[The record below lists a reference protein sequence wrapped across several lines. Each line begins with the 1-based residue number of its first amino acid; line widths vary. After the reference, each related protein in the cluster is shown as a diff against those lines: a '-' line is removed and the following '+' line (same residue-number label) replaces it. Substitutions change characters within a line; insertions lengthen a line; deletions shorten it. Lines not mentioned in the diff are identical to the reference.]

1 MKDTIKGII
10 IGVVSS
16 LIASGIIYGI
26 TEKFLWNIQLP
37 LSFFLHF
44 ILSSILYYYIKYE
57 MLFPNIQKV
66 LLEIPMFIH
75 GNSNEIRKG
84 NIVFMDMK
92 QQK

>member
-37 LSFFLHF
+37 LWGWLVLTLVILFAFYLIKHLILLHKIRDVISEYTEGAF
-44 ILSSILYYYIKYE
+44 GDSSK
-57 MLFPNIQKV
+57 
-66 LLEIPMFIH
+66 
-75 GNSNEIRKG
+75 
-84 NIVFMDMK
+84 
-92 QQK
+92 